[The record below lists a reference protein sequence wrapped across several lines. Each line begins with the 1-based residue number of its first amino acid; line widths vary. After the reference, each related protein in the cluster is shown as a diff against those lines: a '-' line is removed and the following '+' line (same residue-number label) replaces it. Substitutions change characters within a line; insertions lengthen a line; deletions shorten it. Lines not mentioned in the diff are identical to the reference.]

1 MVHVTAKRLL
11 LATVVLFSLSATSA
25 VAEPGA
31 KKTVRHR
38 PKHST
43 RVSTPPAPAKT
54 KDAAPASPSG
64 TSSPS
69 SQKPPNTTKPH

>member
-1 MVHVTAKRLL
+1 MVHVTTKRLL

-38 PKHST
+38 TKHST
-43 RVSTPPAPAKT
+43 RVSTPPASRKN
-54 KDAAPASPSG
+54 K
-64 TSSPS
+64 
-69 SQKPPNTTKPH
+69 N